1 MPRTV
6 QWVLLAGA
14 SALLGALLEYL
25 HMPAAL
31 LLGPMI
37 AGIVFGLRGASIR
50 VGTPVFQASQ
60 GVVGCLVAVSLSA
73 DSLPAFEHDLPL
85 LAAIVLV
92 TLSGSSFLGYL
103 IARLRI
109 LPGTVGVWGSTPG
122 AASAMVLMAGAF
134 GADQR
139 LVAFMQYFRVILVT
153 ATAALVAHFTV
164 GETGAAPAIDWLPAL
179 DPLRFGAAIVVIASG
194 PLAARLL
201 RQPLL
206 CLVVPMILGAALKFS
221 GLVVPQLPVWLLAP
235 SYAVIGWSI
244 GLKFTRETI
253 MQVWRALPFVTVS
266 IAALILFCAAIAF
279 GLSRLTGIDPL
290 TAYLATSP
298 GGIDSVAIIAAA
310 SARVDISFVMAMQLL
325 RFVIVLLLGP
335 PLARF
340 VARRIERR

>member
-139 LVAFMQYFRVILVT
+139 LVA
-153 ATAALVAHFTV
+153 
-164 GETGAAPAIDWLPAL
+164 
-179 DPLRFGAAIVVIASG
+179 
-194 PLAARLL
+194 
-201 RQPLL
+201 
-206 CLVVPMILGAALKFS
+206 
-221 GLVVPQLPVWLLAP
+221 
-235 SYAVIGWSI
+235 
-244 GLKFTRETI
+244 
-253 MQVWRALPFVTVS
+253 
-266 IAALILFCAAIAF
+266 
-279 GLSRLTGIDPL
+279 
-290 TAYLATSP
+290 
-298 GGIDSVAIIAAA
+298 
-310 SARVDISFVMAMQLL
+310 
-325 RFVIVLLLGP
+325 
-335 PLARF
+335 
-340 VARRIERR
+340 